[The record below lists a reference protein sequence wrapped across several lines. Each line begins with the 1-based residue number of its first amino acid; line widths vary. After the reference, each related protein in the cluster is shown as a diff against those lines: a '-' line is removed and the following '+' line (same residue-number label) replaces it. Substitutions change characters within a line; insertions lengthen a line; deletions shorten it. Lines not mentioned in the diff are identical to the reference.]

1 MPAFQVVLRRPNV
14 PDSVCIKNRV
24 DAQVGDVV
32 LVNGQPWVIVEMEPP
47 LELRGLERIVCVPR
61 KVRRLH

>member
-1 MPAFQVVLRRPNV
+1 VPTFEVVLRRANG
-14 PDSVCIKNRV
+14 KNTLCSRRRA

-32 LVNGQPWVIVEMEPP
+32 HIDGRPWVIVEKEPP
-47 LELRGLERIVCVPR
+47 VKHSGPERIICVPR